1 MNIRLGFMQ
10 GRLVRPEKLKTI
22 QYFPAKNWKKEIILS
37 NYLNLKLIEWTINIE
52 NIKSNPLY
60 SYKKY
65 KILKKFL
72 KENPID
78 IQSVTCDF
86 FMQKPF
92 FKKEKNFS
100 SIKILKKVIL
110 FTKKLGI
117 KYIIIPLV
125 DNSKIENKYQEENL
139 INVMKNLSKLLG
151 KSQKFLFEIDY
162 SPTQTL
168 KFIKRFNSK
177 FGINY
182 DTGNSACLG
191 HDFQK
196 EKLYFKYVYNIHLK
210 DRLYK
215 GKTVRLG
222 KGDFDFKRF
231 FNYLKKINYS
241 NNLILQTARS
251 FNDIKEMEININY
264 IKKFL

>member
-1 MNIRLGFMQ
+1 M
-10 GRLVRPEKLKTI
+10 
-22 QYFPAKNWKKEIILS
+22 
-37 NYLNLKLIEWTINIE
+37 
-52 NIKSNPLY
+52 
-60 SYKKY
+60 
-65 KILKKFL
+65 
-72 KENPID
+72 
-78 IQSVTCDF
+78 
-86 FMQKPF
+86 
-92 FKKEKNFS
+92 
-100 SIKILKKVIL
+100 
-110 FTKKLGI
+110 
-117 KYIIIPLV
+117 V

-222 KGDFDFKRF
+222 KE
-231 FNYLKKINYS
+231 I
-241 NNLILQTARS
+241 LILKDFS
-251 FNDIKEMEININY
+251 IILKN
-264 IKKFL
+264 